1 MNRNLK
7 LSILAVAA
15 LALPACIGG
24 FAPGQ
29 DGTPPVDNT
38 GNGGGG
44 GTAGGGGT
52 GGGGS
57 GGGGGGG
64 GGATGPSAKAMFTA
78 NVAPII
84 MRCSASTCH
93 GGTVTTPTQFAYAMP
108 SLY

>member
-15 LALPACIGG
+15 LALPACVGG

-29 DGTPPVDNT
+29 EGTPPTVDN
-38 GNGGGG
+38 GGGGGGG
-44 GTAGGGGT
+44 GTAAGGGGGT

-64 GGATGPSAKAMFTA
+64 GAAGPMAKDMFTA

-84 MRCSASTCH
+84 MRCSASACH
-93 GGTVTTPTQFAYAMP
+93 GGTVTTPT
-108 SLY
+108 